1 MVYQPLLSIQCFS
14 FPSKKEDQTLLHN
27 GRGKMMEG
35 LQAEEGKGYRNK
47 GRTGKK
53 ASFDLHQ
60 AKFMSDLIFPPSTLE
75 TKPRPTRKHST
86 LFTSLEVFL
95 VQKDSGSGG

>member
-47 GRTGKK
+47 GRTGER
-53 ASFDLHQ
+53 ASFHLHQ
-60 AKFMSDLIFPPSTLE
+60 AKFMSDLIFPPFHTGNK
-75 TKPRPTRKHST
+75 TKTYKKTQHIIYFS
-86 LFTSLEVFL
+86 
-95 VQKDSGSGG
+95 